1 MGVPR
6 KALSMRLDQT
16 ASMNGSPPALDG
28 FDALLWSAEGRAA
41 DGPLADVEVAMDAK
55 APGVAR
61 RIVSTCL
68 AESVVPLTL
77 EHARLIVSELV
88 TNSLRHSGVPIGE
101 QMYVRIH
108 VWHDRCRLEVQ
119 DSGHEGVVGMRP
131 FDALGGGG
139 LGLRLV
145 EQLSEEWGVIRRA
158 GGPTRVWAQLSRT
171 SAPSPSLL
179 S

>member
-1 MGVPR
+1 MSFQITVPV
-6 KALSMRLDQT
+6 
-16 ASMNGSPPALDG
+16 GPAAPATVRH
-28 FDALLWSAEGRAA
+28 ALLDWLSPRATNGLLTDA
-41 DGPLADVEVAMDAK
+41 PLV
-55 APGVAR
+55 
-61 RIVSTCL
+61 
-68 AESVVPLTL
+68 
-77 EHARLIVSELV
+77 VSELV
-88 TNSLRHSGVPIGE
+88 TNSLRHSGVPIGG
-101 QMYVRIH
+101 QMFVRIH

-119 DSGHEGVVGMRP
+119 DSGREGVVGMRP